1 MFFYKTFKKR
11 FGGTNEKIM
20 NKLTDG
26 LHMTIYD
33 ISEKAGVSIA
43 TVSRVL
49 NGSSNVSEKTKQK
62 VLDVIKQYEYTPN
75 AFARGLGLNTMKTIG
90 IMCADSSDLYIAKA
104 IYYLERL
111 LHSNGYD
118 SILCCRGYE
127 LETKKKS
134 MNLLITKK
142 VDAII
147 LVGSTF
153 INETEEDNKYII
165 DAAAQVPVM
174 LHNGALDAPNVY
186 GILSDDFSSV
196 YNATLYLI
204 DSGIHDIL
212 YYYNSMSYSGKKKM
226 AGFKAAIQ
234 TRNLPLTDAMIQYYP
249 GNHEDIPKMA
259 RHLKKIADNVAEF
272 HGVIAAD
279 DTLAIGAYKY
289 AVQAGL
295 RIPDDF
301 SIIGYNNSMLVNCC
315 APALTSIDNKLES
328 LCQHLITTLMGC
340 LNGCEMPKMTVFS
353 GELIVR
359 GTTRQPK

>member
-1 MFFYKTFKKR
+1 
-11 FGGTNEKIM
+11 
-20 NKLTDG
+20 
-26 LHMTIYD
+26 
-33 ISEKAGVSIA
+33 
-43 TVSRVL
+43 
-49 NGSSNVSEKTKQK
+49 
-62 VLDVIKQYEYTPN
+62 
-75 AFARGLGLNTMKTIG
+75 
-90 IMCADSSDLYIAKA
+90 
-104 IYYLERL
+104 
-111 LHSNGYD
+111 
-118 SILCCRGYE
+118 
-127 LETKKKS
+127 
-134 MNLLITKK
+134 
-142 VDAII
+142 
-147 LVGSTF
+147 
-153 INETEEDNKYII
+153 
-165 DAAAQVPVM
+165 
-174 LHNGALDAPNVY
+174 
-186 GILSDDFSSV
+186 
-196 YNATLYLI
+196 
-204 DSGIHDIL
+204 
-212 YYYNSMSYSGKKKM
+212 
-226 AGFKAAIQ
+226 
-234 TRNLPLTDAMIQYYP
+234 MIQYYP

>member
-118 SILCCRGYE
+118 SILCCSGYE
-127 LETKKKS
+127 LEAKKKS